1 MANEFLG
8 SHNLDEN
15 LKESAISGLKDTP
28 EVKDIMGW
36 LQGKYNTGNDFRDMA
51 LDDIVS
57 ERADLPNWEDD
68 FFNRNKDM
76 NKVEE
81 FFYSVVDGN
90 AESIL
95 SIPRHV
101 ADFAD
106 EFTIKHSKNPEEVAQ
121 ARARLASSID
131 YKAARDYESSLRAYR
146 LGVDK
151 DAFSNEFGQMLGQMT
166 TLIAGGS
173 LAGGGKVGKVVA
185 AAGEGVMEGG
195 SYLDTTQHAQREM
208 KGGIEEYKGEG
219 LTGAA
224 TYGTL
229 AGIIGLFGV
238 EAKFMDKFGNF
249 TGKDFAQG
257 VAGEILE
264 EGIQSGTERGTRR
277 VENYIRGTEIDQM
290 TPWEEL
296 QQVAKSMV
304 LGGLGGATIGG
315 IAVANNRLRMREILK
330 DNGMD
335 EKEIDKVIDFWL
347 EETAHEY
354 KLNASA
360 MRNLIDPESQLSKD
374 VKQVLLDSGMT
385 DEQATQS
392 ASDVAHTVFE
402 QQLQDNKP
410 LKDNPIFQP
419 ETFEQTVLETAQN
432 IETKKTVANAQIMDA
447 EERLKKAEQSVAEM
461 ENAKTEPTDAKPDM
475 KQAQFDVIQNT
486 NPMQDDYHTGI
497 RSVEDIKTLAETLE
511 DSDWADADTFD
522 PDLSRAD
529 IDNAIQTGKI
539 TVYSSYPIENGV
551 FVSPSRMEAESY
563 SGDGQVYSQEVN
575 IEDVA
580 WIDPTQGQLA
590 IVEKQAAQ
598 TKEDVQSEIEQ
609 IKAEINA
616 LKQQY
621 DSRAEPL
628 PVNTEILPQ
637 DSQSKI
643 DSLLKK
649 TESDIIDATDIDGTD
664 PVAMVGAELGT
675 MTQPRVAQ
683 SQYARRLSRET
694 GVEVQDIE
702 HRVRDTKQA
711 AKSADELVKSDEQR
725 AWDMLENSQIG
736 TDGLNTAEIAEALKR
751 KIRSIPDLTERA
763 AAANR
768 LAQAYANTATRIG
781 QLMNALSQ
789 EAQAKAFDAYRA
801 IAEINKAGK
810 KAQKSKIEAKT
821 KTVKEKTKISENAL
835 PSNAEIERLTRE
847 LLGCK

>member
-195 SYLDTTQHAQREM
+195 SYLDTTQRAQREM

-257 VAGEILE
+257 VAGEIIE
-264 EGIQSGTERGTRR
+264 EGIQSGAERGTRR

-335 EKEIDKVIDFWL
+335 EKEIDKVIDSWL

-447 EERLKKAEQSVAEM
+447 EERLKKAEQLYMDFDKVE
-461 ENAKTEPTDAKPDM
+461 TEPTESEPTTQETNVEQPSEAQPVPKFKIVVADPDS
-475 KQAQFDVIQNT
+475 I
-486 NPMQDDYHTGI
+486 
-497 RSVEDIKTLAETLE
+497 LAETNSRFYNGSAYFATQE
-511 DSDWADADTFD
+511 DAVEAADRIAEKTGEIVAIESVDETE
-522 PDLSRAD
+522 SR
-529 IDNAIQTGKI
+529 
-539 TVYSSYPIENGV
+539 
-551 FVSPSRMEAESY
+551 EAQKHFY
-563 SGDGQVYSQEVN
+563 GQ
-575 IEDVA
+575 
-580 WIDPTQGQLA
+580 
-590 IVEKQAAQ
+590 
-598 TKEDVQSEIEQ
+598 EIEQ

-675 MTQPRVAQ
+675 MTQPRTAQ